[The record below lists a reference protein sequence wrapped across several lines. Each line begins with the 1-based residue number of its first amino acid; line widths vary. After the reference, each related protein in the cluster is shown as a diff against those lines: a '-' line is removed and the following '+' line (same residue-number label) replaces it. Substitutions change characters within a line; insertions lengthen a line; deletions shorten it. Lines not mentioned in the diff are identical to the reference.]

1 MSDTPASPQPTATTP
16 PSPVTP
22 QSAASV
28 TTPAAAP
35 APSQPAQISI
45 DDFMKIQLKAATVL
59 AAERVPKSEKL
70 LKLQVSLGAEQRQ
83 IVAGIGKKYE
93 PEALVGKTIV
103 IVANLKP
110 AKLMGIE
117 SQGMVL
123 AAGDSEVRGLATF
136 VEDVEPGTKVK

>member
-1 MSDTPASPQPTATTP
+1 MSDTPATPQPTAAAPTAASAAP
-16 PSPVTP
+16 PSPAPAVTP
-22 QSAASV
+22 SAA
-28 TTPAAAP
+28 A
-35 APSQPAQISI
+35 QPAQISM
-45 DDFMKIQLKAATVL
+45 DDFMKIQLKAAKVL

-136 VEDVEPGTKVK
+136 VEDVDPGTKVK

>member
-1 MSDTPASPQPTATTP
+1 MSESPTPSQATASTA
-16 PSPVTP
+16 PV
-22 QSAASV
+22 AG
-28 TTPAAAP
+28 
-35 APSQPAQISI
+35 QPAQPQTIALPQI
-45 DDFMKIQLKAATVL
+45 TIEDFMKIQLKTAKVVS
-59 AAERVPKSEKL
+59 AERVPKSEKL

-83 IVAGIGKKYE
+83 IVAGIGKRYE

-103 IVANLKP
+103 IVANLKS

-136 VEDVEPGTKVK
+136 LEDVEPGTKVK

>member
-1 MSDTPASPQPTATTP
+1 
-16 PSPVTP
+16 
-22 QSAASV
+22 
-28 TTPAAAP
+28 
-35 APSQPAQISI
+35 
-45 DDFMKIQLKAATVL
+45 MKVQLKAAKVL
-59 AAERVPKSEKL
+59 AAERVPKSDKL

-117 SQGMVL
+117 S
-123 AAGDSEVRGLATF
+123 RGWSLRRATAKC
-136 VEDVEPGTKVK
+136 EGSPPSPKTWSPAPK

>member
-1 MSDTPASPQPTATTP
+1 MSDTPTPSQSTTTAP
-16 PSPVTP
+16 NSSV
-22 QSAASV
+22 AASQPSESP
-28 TTPAAAP
+28 TTG
-35 APSQPAQISI
+35 QITI
-45 DDFMKIQLKAATVL
+45 EDFMKIQLKTAKVL
-59 AAERVPKSEKL
+59 SAERVPKSEKL

-93 PEALVGKTIV
+93 PESLIGKTIV

-136 VEDVEPGTKVK
+136 LEDVEPGTKVK